1 MSSAVGSRWITLCS
15 LAFHSPLLPP
25 ERMGGEKVCNGIGG
39 GESRRCSIMPLC
51 LFVEEMRPGFWERW
65 LLGWR
70 NKGSANKALFA
81 QHRL

>member
-1 MSSAVGSRWITLCS
+1 
-15 LAFHSPLLPP
+15 
-25 ERMGGEKVCNGIGG
+25 MGGEKVCNGLGEGG

-70 NKGSANKALFA
+70 NKGTREQGSVCTTETL
-81 QHRL
+81 R